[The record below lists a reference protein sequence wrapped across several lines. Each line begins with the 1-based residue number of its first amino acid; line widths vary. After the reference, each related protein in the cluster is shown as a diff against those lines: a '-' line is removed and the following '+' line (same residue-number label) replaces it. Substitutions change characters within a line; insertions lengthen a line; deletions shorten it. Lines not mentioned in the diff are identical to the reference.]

1 MDQLYYD
8 LERKARIVL
17 HMYNIYTYY
26 IYSRGMTNFSADSTS

>member
-17 HMYNIYTYY
+17 HMCITIYTYY
-26 IYSRGMTNFSADSTS
+26 IYSIAGGDELLGG